1 MSNDKLV
8 REYDIIQNTDFW
20 KDYNER
26 LRNRVGYWVE
36 KMKTT
41 RVTPETMF
49 KTGDAQSRIDEI
61 ETYILTLPAK
71 VIRGE
76 DETKED

>member
-8 REYDIIQNTDFW
+8 REWDLISNTTLW
-20 KDYNER
+20 KLYEAA
-26 LRNRVGYWVE
+26 LKKRVQYWVD

>member
-8 REYDIIQNTDFW
+8 REWDLISNTEFW
-20 KDYNER
+20 KLYEAA
-26 LRNRVGYWVE
+26 LKKRVQVWVD

>member
-8 REYDIIQNTDFW
+8 REWDLISNTELWKLYD
-20 KDYNER
+20 EA
-26 LRNRVGYWVE
+26 LRKRVQYWVD

-41 RVTPETMF
+41 RVTPETMAT
-49 KTGDAQSRIDEI
+49 TGDAQSRINEI
-61 ETYILTLPAK
+61 ETYILTLPTTI
-71 VIRGE
+71 IRRE